1 MKQPLERPQV
11 ITLAAL
17 SIVIVVLALAFFLGG
32 HEERALPASRIP
44 ADVGPTSG
52 PAGSAAPEVM
62 KKVVLFFASDSDDL
76 LHPEERDIPV
86 GATPTEDAGRVL
98 DELIKGSRAGLIS
111 TLPPETKL
119 RQVYLTKDGTA
130 CADFSRE
137 LSANHPSGSEAEM
150 STVYAVVN
158 SLAFNFK
165 DVKRVLILIEGSEAD
180 TLDGHISLDK
190 PLLPR
195 YSLVAQLTPF

>member
-17 SIVIVVLALAFFLGG
+17 CIVIIVLALAFFLSGR
-32 HEERALPASRIP
+32 EERIVPAPRIP
-44 ADVGPTSG
+44 ADVGSTPGPGG
-52 PAGSAAPEVM
+52 PASPEVM
-62 KKVVLFFASDSDDL
+62 KKVILFFASESDDL
-76 LHPEERDIPV
+76 LHPEERDIPA
-86 GATPTEDAGRVL
+86 GATPAEDAGRLL

-111 TLPPETKL
+111 TLPPQTKL

-130 CADFSRE
+130 YADFSKE
-137 LSANHPSGSEAEM
+137 LSVNHPSGSAAEV

-158 SLAFNFK
+158 SLAYNFK

-180 TLDGHISLDK
+180 TLDGHISLDR
-190 PLLPR
+190 PLLPQ
-195 YSLVAQLTPF
+195 YSLVAQ